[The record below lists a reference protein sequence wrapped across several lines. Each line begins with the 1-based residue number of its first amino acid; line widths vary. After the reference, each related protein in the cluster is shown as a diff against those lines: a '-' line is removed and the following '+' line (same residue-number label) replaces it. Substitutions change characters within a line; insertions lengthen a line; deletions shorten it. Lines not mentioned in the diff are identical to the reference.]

1 MNKSFLE
8 NSIQVQ
14 EDLDISEI
22 KNIQVYEQN
31 DDQESEQYKQ
41 FKFLENLEKLIQ
53 NDEAD
58 L

>member
-1 MNKSFLE
+1 MSKSFLE

-41 FKFLENLEKLIQ
+41 FKFLENLEKLI
-53 NDEAD
+53 
-58 L
+58 